1 MPKIVDHPARR
12 DEISAIA
19 ASLIAEGGME
29 RTTIREIASRSG
41 FSKGVIEHYFEGKE
55 ELISAALDSI
65 NQGYEQR
72 VHNSAVGLSGL
83 SALRQRI
90 LATLPVNRTIRNEWK
105 VRLAFWSIAAIE
117 SKLCA
122 RQTERFEKAV
132 AVYANDIALAI
143 ERGEIPAGNNA
154 EPLAHRLFTSTIGIS
169 TAALYKPPQA
179 GQVYLQGEL
188 EYLMQR
194 LALGH

>member
-29 RTTIREIASRSG
+29 RRTIREIASRSG

-132 AVYANDIALAI
+132 AVYANDIALS
-143 ERGEIPAGNNA
+143 PTDFSP
-154 EPLAHRLFTSTIGIS
+154 PLSGYPLQHSTSRR
-169 TAALYKPPQA
+169 
-179 GQVYLQGEL
+179 
-188 EYLMQR
+188 R
-194 LALGH
+194 LAKCICRESSSILCNG